1 MFVSGPIRA
10 RCSCFIANNK
20 ELGGYQVVEE
30 SEKYGTNVRGQVI
43 ATLIENPNGLFE
55 SEARET
61 LTLGAHIV
69 AAQLVQRVS
78 HKFSGDSLA
87 PGHVEIGV
95 VERLGDSSRE

>member
-1 MFVSGPIRA
+1 MFVRGPVRA

-30 SEKYGTNVRGQVI
+30 PEKYGTTVRGQGT

-55 SEARET
+55 SAARET
-61 LTLGAHIV
+61 LALGVHVV
-69 AAQLVQRVS
+69 AAQLAQRVS
-78 HKFSGDSLA
+78 HKFSGDFLA

-95 VERLGDSSRE
+95 VEGLGDSSRE